1 MKARTV
7 LCVAM
12 LAGAI
17 IFVTGQVVPQD
28 KSTKPG
34 GPEQESSDEMDAMMQ
49 EWAKY
54 AKPGEHHA
62 RLQPL
67 IGRWNL
73 TIRSAMAP
81 GQPMQESTGTA
92 EYEWILGGRYV
103 LEKVRGNPETEGQ
116 TPFEAMGVHGYDN
129 LKQKYVAM
137 WIDNMMTGLFT
148 SEGTCDASGKIITL
162 LGEDTDPTTGK
173 AMQIRSVLRIVDDN
187 KWVSETYCQGPDG
200 KEFMAVEL
208 TYTRKK

>member
-1 MKARTV
+1 
-7 LCVAM
+7 
-12 LAGAI
+12 
-17 IFVTGQVVPQD
+17 
-28 KSTKPG
+28 
-34 GPEQESSDEMDAMMQ
+34 
-49 EWAKY
+49 
-54 AKPGEHHA
+54 
-62 RLQPL
+62 
-67 IGRWNL
+67 
-73 TIRSAMAP
+73 
-81 GQPMQESTGTA
+81 MQESTGTA

-116 TPFEAMGVHGYDN
+116 TPFEGMGVHGYDN